1 MSPSG
6 VGIKVKSK
14 ISQGKSDETESKSY
28 SDNIEVSNVKLHLKH

>member
-28 SDNIEVSNVKLHLKH
+28 SDNIDPNVKLHLKH